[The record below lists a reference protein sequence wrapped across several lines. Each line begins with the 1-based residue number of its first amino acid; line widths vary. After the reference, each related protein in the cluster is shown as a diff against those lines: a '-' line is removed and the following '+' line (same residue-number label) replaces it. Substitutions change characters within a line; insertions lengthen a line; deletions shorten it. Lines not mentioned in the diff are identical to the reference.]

1 MGEKRYKKHYISG
14 GFLADLTNW
23 KWRILVD
30 FNIRSGGF
38 EKNLSV
44 NAAMAT
50 LSGMSISPREI
61 SPLVQKSG
69 DGNGI

>member
-1 MGEKRYKKHYISG
+1 
-14 GFLADLTNW
+14 
-23 KWRILVD
+23 VD

-38 EKNLSV
+38 EKKLSG

-69 DGNGI
+69 DGEWNLEMGDLGDEYA